1 MNSIWQTLE
10 HADKLA
16 TLEINSWNSAI
27 TDPIWAFF
35 SDIPVWIPMYVMI
48 VAFIFQRLGWKK
60 GLIVVAAAALTFGFC
75 DQSSNLL
82 KAMTERLRPCNDP
95 FMLHNGL
102 HLLETGGVYGFF
114 SAHAAN
120 TFSICVFFSLMMR
133 NAWLTLS
140 LTTWSLINCW
150 TRIYLGMHYPSD
162 ILVGLIWGG
171 VSGYIAYYVYKN
183 IKRKTTE
190 QDISDKFRYSQRDIL
205 PVTTIIAATLVFAII
220 YAAI

>member
-102 HLLETGGVYGFF
+102 HVLETGGVYGFF

-120 TFSICVFFSLMMR
+120 SFGLATSTLIGLR
-133 NAWLTLS
+133 LDKRLKYRGYAAWMY
-140 LTTWSLINCW
+140 TW
-150 TRIYLGMHYPSD
+150 
-162 ILVGLIWGG
+162 
-171 VSGYIAYYVYKN
+171 
-183 IKRKTTE
+183 
-190 QDISDKFRYSQRDIL
+190 
-205 PVTTIIAATLVFAII
+205 ATLVAVSRIFVGKHFLGDVIVGIMVGLFAGWLFGTLAK
-220 YAAI
+220 AAGRRFFA